1 MAMTLDDYRDQV
13 KSDIKDYLTQENLW
27 PAAKPGSLEY
37 DEQRD
42 TAYDR
47 CWIADSVTGNGSGSY
62 TFNAWQAEE
71 NVCHL
76 LWDEDLWLLLNGCFG
91 VNAEDLTKGPEY
103 IDVSIRCALLSECL
117 DAVLEEKQEQSDGD
131 ESDE

>member
-1 MAMTLDDYRDQV
+1 MAMTLDDYRDQI
-13 KSDIKDYLTQENLW
+13 KSDIKEYLTQENLW
-27 PAAKPGSLEY
+27 PTAKPGSSEY

-62 TFNAWQAEE
+62 TLNAWQAEE

-76 LWDEDLWLLLNGCFG
+76 FWNEDLWLLLNGCFE

-103 IDVSIRCALLSECL
+103 MDVSIRCALLAECL
-117 DAVLEEKQEQSDGD
+117 DAVLEEKQEQSNED
-131 ESDE
+131 

>member
-1 MAMTLDDYRDQV
+1 MITETRLRV
-13 KSDIKDYLTQENLW
+13 ILKTI
-27 PAAKPGSLEY
+27 SLRKIYGQQLSRASEY

-76 LWDEDLWLLLNGCFG
+76 FWDKDLWFLLNGCFE

-103 IDVSIRCALLSECL
+103 MDVSIRCALLAECL
-117 DAVLEEKQEQSDGD
+117 DAVLEEKQEQSNED
-131 ESDE
+131 